1 MKKFIFVLL
10 FLLLS
15 TQAEAAELYTLKI
28 QPGPEEGRDTFY
40 GTVYSRDGDPERNVL
55 KLGGWGDHYYSFLG
69 FDVSQV
75 PATAEIISANVGLY
89 HKKTSGSENYGVYER
104 VTEDWDEYGINLSNH
119 PSSIN
124 FGFEASLVEVKE
136 YWWVSDVTQVVK
148 GWHNQTYENYG
159 LRLYGQRNSSDAGR
173 QFYSSDYL
181 EDPSLRPYLE
191 ITYTLPEE
199 EEEVDPLI
207 LQYAPKLAF
216 HEEED
221 YMPMSTTD
229 FIEASALWTK
239 EGIDTQLLSA
249 EDLTTE
255 AFEIMVDESDTSELY
270 LAFSDP
276 DSAKS
281 FDLAAGKEKY
291 DALGATTT
299 VYYHRMDDGDY
310 TVLQYWY
317 FYAMNNWKEHGGF
330 NNHEGDW
337 ESVFVFLD
345 KETKEPKYVAYSA
358 HHNDGDNAW
367 NVAQYDSVR
376 RTWKSSE
383 VVREEDTVTSF
394 VALGSH
400 ANYPNN
406 GNGSHRA
413 GAKEDETSEGG
424 LVINTS
430 EYLAGNE
437 IETEDPFWMQYEG
450 LWGAD
455 TFASAGGDGPQGP
468 AFIGVGGYERFFSPV
483 AWAGIDAVRSHFTA
497 GGESR
502 IDFQGTGVAMVFEEE
517 LPPGKRFEVDP
528 HDEYISFGELEQGV
542 TLLPKFWDIESDMEN
557 GTFDVEVSFSYDPQ
571 QIDALGGTERALAVF
586 YYNEETAEWEIQ
598 PSIVDE
604 EAKTVSF
611 KTNHFSRYA
620 LGFVAE
626 EVYIENLFVS
636 LRESLLGSAIEAPA
650 VSNIVRYTHLLEN
663 TVGDNDRRA
672 VAAKE
677 ALFANVQ
684 KQVGKQQENLDDM
697 GRYIEYLLE
706 RIALVI
712 E

>member
-1 MKKFIFVLL
+1 MKKYFFVLL
-10 FLLLS
+10 FFLIS
-15 TQAEAAELYTLKI
+15 AQANAAELHTLRI
-28 QPGPEEGRDTFY
+28 QPGPDIGKDTFY
-40 GTVYSRDGDPERNVL
+40 GTAYSQGGDPDRDVL
-55 KLGGWGDHYYSFLG
+55 KLGGWGDHYYSFIQ
-69 FDVSQV
+69 FDLSQLPV
-75 PATAEIISANVGLY
+75 DAEIKSAYVGLY
-89 HKKTSGSENYGVYER
+89 HLKDVGSENYGVFER
-104 VTEDWDEYGINLSNH
+104 IDEPWLERELNKNLY
-119 PSSIN
+119 PSSVD
-124 FGFEASLVEVKE
+124 FGFLPSLVELKK
-136 YWWVSDVTQVVK
+136 YWWVNDITSVVQ
-148 GWHNQTYENYG
+148 GWHSDKYQNYG
-159 LRLYGQRNSSDAGR
+159 LKFYGRKNSNNAGR

-181 EDPSLRPYLE
+181 ADPSLRPYLE

-199 EEEVDPLI
+199 EEEVDPLV

-216 HEEED
+216 HERED
-221 YMPMSTTD
+221 YVPMSTTD
-229 FIEASALWTK
+229 FVEASALWTK
-239 EGIDTQLLSA
+239 DGVDTQLYNATELDTVVFESVVA
-249 EDLTTE
+249 GEDTGD
-255 AFEIMVDESDTSELY
+255 FY
-270 LAFSDP
+270 LAFSNP

-281 FDLAAGKEKY
+281 IDLAAAKAKY

-299 VYYHRMDDGDY
+299 VYYRRMDDGDY

-317 FYAMNNWKEHGGF
+317 FYAMNNWKEYGGL

-345 KETKEPKYVAYSA
+345 KETKEPKYVAYSS

-376 RTWKSSE
+376 RSWGSSE
-383 VVREEDTVTSF
+383 VVREDDTVTSF

-406 GNGSHRA
+406 GDGSHRA
-413 GAKEDETSEGG
+413 GTKEDETSEGG

-430 EYLAGNE
+430 EYLAGNQ
-437 IETEDPFWMQYEG
+437 IETDDPFWMQYEG

-455 TFASAGGDGPQGP
+455 TFGALGGDGPQGP
-468 AFIGVGGYERFFSPV
+468 AFIGVGGHERFFSPV
-483 AWAGIDAVRSHFTA
+483 AWAGIDAIRSHFTA

-502 IDFQGTGVAMVFEEE
+502 IDFQGTGVVMVFEEE
-517 LPPGKRFEVDP
+517 LPTGKRFEVDP
-528 HDEYISFGELEQGV
+528 HDEYISFGELEEGV
-542 TLLPKFWDIESDMEN
+542 ILLPKFWDIESDMEN
-557 GTFDVEVSFSYDPQ
+557 ETFDVEVSFSYDPQ
-571 QIDALGGTERALAVF
+571 QVDALGGTERVLAVF

-604 EAKTVSF
+604 GAKTVSF
-611 KTNHFSRYA
+611 KTSHFSRYA

-626 EVYIENLFVS
+626 EVYVENLFVS

-672 VAAKE
+672 VLAKE

-684 KQVGKQQENLDDM
+684 KQVGKQQDNLGDM
-697 GRYIEYLLE
+697 GTYIEYLLE
-706 RIALVI
+706 RIALVV